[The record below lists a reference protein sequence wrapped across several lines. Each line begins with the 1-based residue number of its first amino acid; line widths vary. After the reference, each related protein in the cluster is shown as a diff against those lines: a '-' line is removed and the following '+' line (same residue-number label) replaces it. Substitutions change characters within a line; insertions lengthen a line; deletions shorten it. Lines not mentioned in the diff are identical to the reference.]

1 MSAYN
6 QCVTVLN
13 ASHVVTH
20 LAEAGTVIIT
30 AIYKWGNRGQE
41 RPSNLP
47 KVAARLSGSR
57 VGLFAIM
64 VYWTGWGWGAVTG
77 PVTGAD
83 AVICEVCGG
92 DGTRRK
98 TQPQVTSV
106 GVSFLFCCFPC
117 RNSVLC
123 S

>member
-20 LAEAGTVIIT
+20 LGEAGTVIIT

-57 VGLFAIM
+57 VGALCHNGLLD
-64 VYWTGWGWGAVTG
+64 W
-77 PVTGAD
+77 
-83 AVICEVCGG
+83 
-92 DGTRRK
+92 
-98 TQPQVTSV
+98 V
-106 GVSFLFCCFPC
+106 GVGGSDRPC
-117 RNSVLC
+117 HWGRRSDM
-123 S
+123 